1 MEGARG
7 ERGRAGGLNG
17 GPDRRRL
24 WVQDG
29 RASSTG
35 PELAPLGAV
44 LGWPTHSPRRG
55 NSPPPAALILNPVPL
70 PAPAPPAP
78 GSARRLG
85 LFGGSFDP
93 IHKGHL
99 AAARAA
105 QEAFGLDRVVFVPA
119 ARPPHKPALELAS
132 EADRLEMV
140 RLAIAPEPSWS
151 VCDLEFARPGP
162 SYTVDTVRQLRARVG
177 EHEDASIWLLI
188 GADNLPGLAG
198 WDRVEELLEEVWPI
212 VIQRAEEPEEL
223 PAELVQGLSPAAL
236 ERLRAGVLNLPPMP
250 GRSTDLRAALRAGE
264 QAHEDLPE
272 EVGAYIRRRGLY
284 GEA

>member
-1 MEGARG
+1 
-7 ERGRAGGLNG
+7 
-17 GPDRRRL
+17 
-24 WVQDG
+24 
-29 RASSTG
+29 
-35 PELAPLGAV
+35 
-44 LGWPTHSPRRG
+44 
-55 NSPPPAALILNPVPL
+55 
-70 PAPAPPAP
+70 
-78 GSARRLG
+78 
-85 LFGGSFDP
+85 
-93 IHKGHL
+93 
-99 AAARAA
+99 
-105 QEAFGLDRVVFVPA
+105 
-119 ARPPHKPALELAS
+119 
-132 EADRLEMV
+132 
-140 RLAIAPEPSWS
+140 

-177 EHEDASIWLLI
+177 EHESASIWLLI

-223 PAELVQGLSPAAL
+223 PAELVQGLPSAAL